1 MGRIR
6 ECPRCGNKAFEKL
19 VSYAHCI
26 ECLYVE
32 DYWENPE
39 SDYLQAQ
46 RVFDEVSEALE
57 RKNESDNLNEL
68 TQAGGNSAEQE
79 RKGA

>member
-1 MGRIR
+1 M
-6 ECPRCGNKAFEKL
+6 

-57 RKNESDNLNEL
+57 RKKESDNSTEIN
-68 TQAGGNSAEQE
+68 QAGEDSTAPEL
-79 RKGA
+79 KGA